1 MNAGQFQSA
10 PQAAQQPPAAPQEVP
25 PPVARPQVA
34 NPDGT
39 ETEVHKLV
47 PVISAAKPPVPAAG
61 PELDGTQVGADDA
74 AFAPA
79 LGGSEWSGRGVLGN
93 TAATASVASVES
105 RAIGLA
111 APMPP
116 AGGPG
121 PYADD
126 SPTMVVRKHPDWRPR
141 KQRSVPRLDIGQ
153 HQASE
158 RDLDL
163 MQLTGTSFGFLLGRN
178 QAGFPVTL
186 TLFRPDPVSIALVG
200 ASWAARLLAYRA
212 LRYGAKVL
220 VFTDQPAGWSD
231 LGQVATGRGDRVAVL
246 EPGSHAGVV
255 ASPDAPVLSLYDGE
269 SPPSPAEPAPWQ
281 TRVMVLHQ
289 FNAGRAATVLESD
302 VVMLQ
307 RLMPYEASVIAA
319 ARRFTTRTAGQL
331 QALRDDMLAVLT
343 KSENHYVWLS
353 TSDEERDE
361 LGRPG
366 RY

>member
-10 PQAAQQPPAAPQEVP
+10 AQQPPVAPEEAP
-25 PPVARPQVA
+25 APVAESRGVESDESA
-34 NPDGT
+34 KT
-39 ETEVHKLV
+39 AVHKLV
-47 PVISAAKPPVPAAG
+47 PVISAAKPPVPTAG
-61 PELDGTQVGADDA
+61 PELDGPQVGADDS

-79 LGGSEWSGRGVLGN
+79 LGGSEWNGRANGAVLGN
-93 TAATASVASVES
+93 TAAAASVASVES
-105 RAIGLA
+105 RAVGLA

-126 SPTMVVRKHPDWRPR
+126 SPTVIVRKHPDWRPR

-153 HQASE
+153 HQATE

-186 TLFRPDPVSIALVG
+186 TLFRPDPVSVALVG

-212 LRYGAKVL
+212 LRHGAKVL
-220 VFTDQPAGWSD
+220 VFTDQPAGWSN
-231 LGQVATGRGDRVAVL
+231 LGRVATGRGDRVAVL
-246 EPGSHAGVV
+246 EPGSEAGVV

-269 SPPSPAEPAPWQ
+269 SPPSPAEPAPWL

-289 FNAGRAATVLESD
+289 FTPHRATALRSD
-302 VVMLQ
+302 VVLLQ

-319 ARRFTTRTAGQL
+319 SRGFTSRTAGQL
-331 QALRDDMLAVLT
+331 QALRHDMLAVLT

-353 TSDEERDE
+353 TADEEREE
-361 LGRPG
+361 LGPPG